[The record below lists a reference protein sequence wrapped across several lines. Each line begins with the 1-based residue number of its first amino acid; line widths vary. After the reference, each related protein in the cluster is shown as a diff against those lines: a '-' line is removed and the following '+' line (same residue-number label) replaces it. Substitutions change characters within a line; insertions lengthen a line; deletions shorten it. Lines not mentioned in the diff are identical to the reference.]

1 MQGGAHVGV
10 ANSELYQW
18 IRSLW
23 VGRNIS
29 ISRKVLGERQE
40 NQWQMPGK
48 DGIEDVE
55 NGVPRY
61 QQASG
66 HMTNGHEGSK
76 AGV

>member
-1 MQGGAHVGV
+1 
-10 ANSELYQW
+10 
-18 IRSLW
+18 
-23 VGRNIS
+23 
-29 ISRKVLGERQE
+29 
-40 NQWQMPGK
+40 MPGK